1 EHGRAG
7 EAELVRMQWR
17 PPDRTVLD
25 PAAFSSHW
33 LSHEPRAVQLRLRD
47 VSPLMEPARRALIA
61 RPAIL
66 CPKQR
71 ACTARWEHLR
81 LDERSDLLRHCAACE
96 SAVEFCT
103 TFDDIQE
110 RSRRQLPIA

>member
-1 EHGRAG
+1 TADDVKRFVGELSRELSPAELDLLAAIRSDPEDLSTFEVYADWLDEHGRAG
-7 EAELVRMQWR
+7 EAELVRMQCR

-47 VSPLMEPARRALIA
+47 VSPFMEPARRALIA

-66 CPKQR
+66 CP
-71 ACTARWEHLR
+71 
-81 LDERSDLLRHCAACE
+81 
-96 SAVEFCT
+96 
-103 TFDDIQE
+103 
-110 RSRRQLPIA
+110 